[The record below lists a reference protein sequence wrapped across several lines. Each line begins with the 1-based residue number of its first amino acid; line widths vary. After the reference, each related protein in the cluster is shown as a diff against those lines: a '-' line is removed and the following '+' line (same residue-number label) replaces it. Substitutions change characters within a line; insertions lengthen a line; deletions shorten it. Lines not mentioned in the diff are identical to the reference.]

1 MVNPQFLTPMFM
13 KWLIIVLASS
23 IMLTNCAKTHK
34 EPNSSALLEVDRS
47 FSLFSEKNGANAAFL
62 AFCHN
67 EGVLLKPNSYPIV
80 GIESVAQYLQSG
92 SDSSYTLTWEPISA
106 HIAQSGELGYTYG
119 TWLLTSKETEQ
130 ESRGTYVTIWKQNA
144 NGDWRFVLDSGN
156 SGLSKE

>member
-1 MVNPQFLTPMFM
+1 MEPMPRFWHSAIM
-13 KWLIIVLASS
+13 KGCCLSPTI
-23 IMLTNCAKTHK
+23 
-34 EPNSSALLEVDRS
+34 
-47 FSLFSEKNGANAAFL
+47 
-62 AFCHN
+62 
-67 EGVLLKPNSYPIV
+67 YPIV
-80 GIESVAQYLQSG
+80 GLESVAQYLQSG

-119 TWLLTSKETEQ
+119 TWLLISKKTEQ